1 MLSDPDS
8 NFPLWLPQGFWTLDI
23 PLFSPSTFTCRHVHK
38 QAQFLY
44 ALFSCIH
51 LLLHF
56 RFFFYFHSDRPGGGG
71 GSVTVSSLHLFLF
84 SIYITVSFFLS
95 NFPSIDYISL
105 SLFCIHVLRRTQKP
119 AMLECMC
126 SRSGADCATAEMS
139 F

>member
-84 SIYITVSFFLS
+84 SIYISQSHFFILTFHLS
-95 NFPSIDYISL
+95 TISL
-105 SLFCIHVLRRTQKP
+105 CLSFVY
-119 AMLECMC
+119 MC
-126 SRSGADCATAEMS
+126 SDAHKSQPCWNACAADLALIVRQPR
-139 F
+139 